1 MARRDPILNTIE
13 KKGERGLNG
22 NTTVGAKVGR
32 SIGEL
37 CIQGHIKGNNDIDH
51 LALHNKR
58 TKSAHGPNTFR
69 KEPNDIMSCYFQN
82 KSPSNAAFKEPK
94 ESNVA

>member
-37 CIQGHIKGNNDIDH
+37 CTQGHTKGNNDIDH

-58 TKSAHGPNTFR
+58 TKSAHGPNTFQ